1 MPVKFYTDEVINFY
15 DEKVEDAVER
25 ACRLVEA
32 DAKKTV
38 PVDTGRL
45 RASIRIEVERIAKD
59 VVEGKIGTNVDYAK
73 KVEFGTSDQSPQ
85 PYLRP
90 ALRKNFKEITAI
102 IQEAVR

>member
-32 DAKKTV
+32 DAKKDA

-45 RASIRIEVERIAKD
+45 RASIRIEVERIEKD
-59 VVEGKIGTNVDYAK
+59 IVEGKVGTNVNYARY
-73 KVEFGTSDQSPQ
+73 VEFGTSKQSAQ

-90 ALRKNFKEITAI
+90 ALRNNFKEIVAI